1 MKKERLLQTLSE
13 ENPEREIKIGY
24 RKLKKN
30 RDAYGYTRY
39 EILKIDKVAISRWL
53 PHVNDLSD
61 KYFDAL
67 LVRLRRDIK
76 DYLKRKKNE
85 KK

>member
-1 MKKERLLQTLSE
+1 LKKERLLQTLSE

>member
-1 MKKERLLQTLSE
+1 MKKERLLQILRE
-13 ENPEREIKIGY
+13 ENPEQEIKIGY
-24 RKLKKN
+24 RKLKN
-30 RDAYGYTRY
+30 NGDAYGYTRY
-39 EILKIDKVAISRWL
+39 QILKINKVPISKWL
-53 PHVNDLSD
+53 PHVDDLTD

>member
-1 MKKERLLQTLSE
+1 MKKERLLQTLRE
-13 ENPEREIKIGY
+13 ENPEQEIKIGY

-39 EILKIDKVAISRWL
+39 EILKINKVPISKWL
-53 PHVNDLSD
+53 PYVDDLTD